1 MARRVFSDEFKAAA
15 IKLVTEQ
22 KQSAKQAAK
31 DLGINQTTL
40 LYWLKLHR
48 RDGNAAVTSHELS
61 LRRRVRELEAQNERL
76 RLERDI
82 LKKAAVY
89 FASQEGGEQP

>member
-1 MARRVFSDEFKAAA
+1 MARRTFTQEFKTAA

-22 KQSAKQAAK
+22 KYSAKQVAK

-48 RDGNAAVTSHELS
+48 RTGNAAAASQEQS
-61 LRRRVRELEAQNERL
+61 LRRRVRELEAQNQRL
-76 RLERDI
+76 QMERDI
-82 LKKAAVY
+82 LKKAAAF
-89 FASQEGGEQP
+89 FARQEGETRP